1 MTVSS
6 VYSNS
11 ESQFITVGVQFGS
24 LASSIISVKV
34 IFCNVPEKVQEY
46 IRLQLMNITIFCIFY
61 TYLNTSF
68 LHDESDSSC
77 KHFKPV
83 NHQSSF
89 CSVFRCVFCFHVF
102 AECHSHRLN

>member
-6 VYSNS
+6 VYTNS

-46 IRLQLMNITIFCIFY
+46 ITLQLINITIF
-61 TYLNTSF
+61 
-68 LHDESDSSC
+68 
-77 KHFKPV
+77 
-83 NHQSSF
+83 
-89 CSVFRCVFCFHVF
+89 
-102 AECHSHRLN
+102 